1 MHTHCVIGSGPAGV
15 ACASALLARGAKVLM
30 LDAGV
35 NLEPERA
42 RIVSELAQKK
52 SSEWPASQIAAIHG
66 DSDADLKGLPNKR
79 LFGSDFLYRDS
90 AEKIP
95 WRARDVGVCPSLGFG
110 GLSNVW
116 GASMLPLRDDDISD
130 WPIKSADLADHYR
143 AITEITGFSGQRD
156 DLEELFPLHA
166 PNPVALKPSRQ
177 AALFMESLERHRTA
191 LRARGWRFGQSRLAV
206 RAADSPRGVGC
217 VACGYCMTGC
227 VYGCIYNAA
236 YTVRELQRHENFQY
250 QNDVIVTRL
259 RERDQAGTV
268 TIEGFHR
275 QTGAPLSFEAGRV
288 YLGAGV
294 IPTAQIVL
302 RSQDAFDRPL
312 TLRDSQYFLFPIVR
326 ARRVPDVD
334 TEALFT
340 LSQVFV
346 ELLHPR
352 ISRRSVHLQMYTYSE
367 TIAAAVRRSMGPLK
381 AFARPIVERLLIAQ
395 GYLHSDASA
404 SIRMTLR
411 RDSKGNGKVGGA
423 TGTLELE
430 PVFNPKPLRRS
441 REFWV
446 NSRDN
451 FARLAVSSFRPCW
464 RWRSRAGDFIAAVR
478 SRCAPNRANSK
489 PIAWAV
495 RAVGPASTSWTPASC
510 PQFPPPRL
518 RFQSWQTRDGL
529 RGKARSSIRGLK
541 IEDGRVAS
549 TFAGWLPPIFV
560 FEHHLL
566 AHSDF
571 CVPPATTVASRI
583 TCLA

>member
-35 NLEPERA
+35 KLEPERA

-52 SSEWPASQIAAIHG
+52 SSEWPASQIAAIHS

-79 LFGSDFLYRDS
+79 LFGSDFLYRES

-130 WPIKSADLADHYR
+130 WPIKTADLADHYR
-143 AITEITGFSGQRD
+143 AITEIMGFSGRHD
-156 DLEELFPLHA
+156 DLEELFPLYAAH
-166 PNPVALKPSRQ
+166 PVSLKPSRP
-177 AALFMESLERHRTA
+177 AALFMESLERHRIA

-206 RAADSPRGVGC
+206 RAADSSRGIGC

-236 YTVRELQRHENFQY
+236 ETVRELQRQENFQY

-259 RERDQAGTV
+259 RELEQSGTV
-268 TIEGFHR
+268 KIEGFHR

-352 ISRRSVHLQMYTYSE
+352 ISRRSVHLQMYTYSD

-411 RDSKGNGKVGGA
+411 RDGKKSGGGSA
-423 TGTLELE
+423 TGTVTAKDFLELE
-430 PVFNPKPLRRS
+430 PVLNPETAATIKRVLRELQGQFRALGGFVIPPMLEMAKPGRGFHCGGSIPMRAQPGEFEADCLGRPRGWSRIHVVDASVLPAVPSTAITFSVMANARR
-441 REFWV
+441 
-446 NSRDN
+446 
-451 FARLAVSSFRPCW
+451 
-464 RWRSRAGDFIAAVR
+464 
-478 SRCAPNRANSK
+478 
-489 PIAWAV
+489 IAWESA
-495 RAVGPASTSWTPASC
+495 
-510 PQFPPPRL
+510 
-518 RFQSWQTRDGL
+518 
-529 RGKARSSIRGLK
+529 
-541 IEDGRVAS
+541 
-549 TFAGWLPPIFV
+549 
-560 FEHHLL
+560 
-566 AHSDF
+566 
-571 CVPPATTVASRI
+571 
-583 TCLA
+583 